1 MTQRV
6 SIFAIGTDKL
16 SPGAYFIYRCR
27 PVETPQMGISCREDS
42 PIAQWTR
49 DTPAGE
55 FLLSLMDVDSQ
66 TRVKVKSIV
75 PVLEHA
81 EHGR

>member
-1 MTQRV
+1 
-6 SIFAIGTDKL
+6 
-16 SPGAYFIYRCR
+16 
-27 PVETPQMGISCREDS
+27 VETPQMGISCREDS